1 MTLALLSISLTCRDN
16 REEIYED
23 RGGARLARK
32 VHQELENKKLVKI
45 RGVECMSNC
54 KRACILSLTSLD
66 GFTYMF
72 GDIDPNRSEYV
83 KSLKD
88 LISTYKSRT
97 AGFLRK
103 RERPESF
110 KSNIL
115 LIVSPVQKI
124 LSTIVVSFIE
134 CKDSVISL
142 NFSKLFL

>member
-1 MTLALLSISLTCRDN
+1 MTELPHLSICVTCRDN
-16 REEIYED
+16 REEIYGE

-32 VHQELENKKLVKI
+32 AHQELGNKKVVKI

-54 KRACILSLTSLD
+54 KRACILSLTSLN

-88 LISTYKSRT
+88 LISTYKSRP
-97 AGFLRK
+97 AGFLRR

-110 KSNIL
+110 RSNIL
-115 LIVSPVQKI
+115 GRLPPI
-124 LSTIVVSFIE
+124 
-134 CKDSVISL
+134 
-142 NFSKLFL
+142 NSKHLKVKKLKSE